1 MVAVQVVALDDD
13 IQIHSPTD
21 IIIIIIIIILKKSL
35 DYRATNTLTTKAHGR
50 CTMSPVN

>member
-21 IIIIIIIIILKKSL
+21 IIIIIIFLKKSL